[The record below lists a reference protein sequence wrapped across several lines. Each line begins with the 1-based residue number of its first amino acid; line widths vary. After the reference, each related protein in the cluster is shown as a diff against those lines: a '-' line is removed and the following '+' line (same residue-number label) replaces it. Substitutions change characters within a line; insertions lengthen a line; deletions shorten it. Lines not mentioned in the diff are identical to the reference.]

1 MYAIIEESG
10 QQFKVASGDVIQVQR
25 PIADTMKE
33 LEISKVLFI
42 SRDDTCIVGKP
53 YIEKAS
59 VTAEVQGVAKGP
71 KVLVYKQ
78 KPRKGFRK
86 LRGHRQN
93 YTILKIK
100 DIVYGG

>member
-1 MYAIIEESG
+1 MFAIIEEGG
-10 QQFKVASGDVIQVQR
+10 QQFRVASGDVIHVQR
-25 PIADTMKE
+25 AVAGDTTE
-33 LEISKVLFI
+33 LQLDKVLLI
-42 SRDDTCIVGKP
+42 SRDGSCIVGKP

-59 VTAEVQGVAKGP
+59 VIAEVAGAGKGD

-86 LRGHRQN
+86 LRGHRQG
-93 YTILKIK
+93 YMVLKIK